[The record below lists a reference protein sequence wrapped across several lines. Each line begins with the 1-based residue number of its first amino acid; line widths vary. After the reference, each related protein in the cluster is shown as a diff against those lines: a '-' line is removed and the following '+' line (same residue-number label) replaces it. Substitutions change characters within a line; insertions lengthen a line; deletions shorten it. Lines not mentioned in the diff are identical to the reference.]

1 MAKRSPILG
10 YNHNIRHRGLVF
22 HVQTEDSG
30 VDNPHIFT
38 HVFHGGVILNSRKL
52 VYDAGADEDVVKS
65 LMQAQH
71 KALLRDLKSGRL
83 SDKIESYLG
92 GNPNLLPFDSG
103 HDPVERPE
111 TEPFHLVDPG
121 PVEQRSSRSHDA
133 AAVAPTVELARPP
146 SEVSAAFD
154 AVKVPEVIQPLP
166 VRPPPQTIPPV
177 APVVSFRSGE
187 PEAGAKSG
195 EPAAGANSTYSQHR
209 PAPARQATRHAPP
222 PPPGPP
228 PAIAPA
234 IPPARAAAP
243 PDRRPANKPG
253 GVVVSRPA
261 VIVGAPSRVVGSG
274 PPTPP
279 GAPKPR
285 ARTNRARTASEKSPE
300 SLFGQGLI
308 SEKSLDEVILAYL
321 SDDSAED

>member
-71 KALLRDLKSGRL
+71 KALLRDLKGGRL

-92 GNPNLLPFDSG
+92 GNPELLPFDSG

-111 TEPFHLVDPG
+111 TEPFHLVDAAAL
-121 PVEQRSSRSHDA
+121 EQRPSRTLDA
-133 AAVAPTVELARPP
+133 AAVAPTVELAQPP
-146 SEVSAAFD
+146 GEVSAAFE
-154 AVKVPEVIQPLP
+154 AVKAPES
-166 VRPPPQTIPPV
+166 IPPV
-177 APVVSFRSGE
+177 APVVSFKGD
-187 PEAGAKSG
+187 PAVAGAD
-195 EPAAGANSTYSQHR
+195 STYSQR
-209 PAPARQATRHAPP
+209 RQAPPRQATRHAPP
-222 PPPGPP
+222 PPPIPTGR
-228 PAIAPA
+228 APA
-234 IPPARAAAP
+234 VPE
-243 PDRRPANKPG
+243 RRPASKSG

-261 VIVGAPSRVVGSG
+261 VIVGAPSRVVGSS
-274 PPTPP
+274 PSSP
-279 GAPKPR
+279 GGAKPR
-285 ARTNRARTASEKSPE
+285 ARTTRARTASEKSPE

>member
-71 KALLRDLKSGRL
+71 KALLKDLKSGKL
-83 SDKIESYLG
+83 ADKIDLYLG
-92 GNPNLLPFDSG
+92 GNPDLLPFDSG

-111 TEPFHLVDPG
+111 TEPFHLVEPG
-121 PVEQRSSRSHDA
+121 SVEQRASRSQDA
-133 AAVAPTVELARPP
+133 AAVADTVELSGPP
-146 SEVSAAFD
+146 SDVSAAFA
-154 AVKVPEVIQPLP
+154 AVKVPDVIPPQTRKAPQPPAP
-166 VRPPPQTIPPV
+166 VRPPAPTLPPV
-177 APVVSFRSGE
+177 APVVSFKGAEPPPSGD
-187 PEAGAKSG
+187 
-195 EPAAGANSTYSQHR
+195 STYRQHR
-209 PAPARQATRHAPP
+209 AGPTPSRAPTRHAPP
-222 PPPGPP
+222 PPPTPAARPP
-228 PAIAPA
+228 VPAAR
-234 IPPARAAAP
+234 PPG
-243 PDRRPANKPG
+243 KSG

-261 VIVGAPSRVVGSG
+261 VIVGAPSRVVGSA
-274 PPTPP
+274 PSTPP
-279 GAPKPR
+279 ATPKPR
-285 ARTNRARTASEKSPE
+285 ARTARTRTATEKSPE

-321 SDDSAED
+321 SDDSSEE